1 MAALLTW
8 GVGEGMFLIFVPVYL
23 EQLGANPLM
32 IGSIFSG
39 FGLMMLSAHI
49 PAGYLADKVGRKPML
64 IAAWVIGA
72 IAAWMMALASSM
84 WPFVVGYL
92 LYGLTAFVSAPLQS
106 YVTAARGKFSVA
118 RAMTLT
124 SAMFNLGAVL
134 GPVTG
139 GWVAGRFGLRTTFVV
154 ASCVILVSVIVI
166 FFLRSQPKDEH
177 TAETSRFNMLAN
189 PRFLSFM
196 GVIFLM
202 IFAMYLPQPLTPNF
216 LQNERGV
223 SLTTLGWIGTAGSI
237 GNVFFNLVLGQF
249 SLRAGLLAGQIVT
262 MLFALILWRGQV
274 LPWYAL
280 GYFLMG
286 GFRAV
291 RMLIFAEVRLLVH
304 QAQMGLAYG
313 ITETVNSLAAILSP
327 LLAGY
332 LYDFVAPE
340 IMYPVSIGL
349 MGVAILVFLIFAP
362 RQTHVEETPV
372 PGH

>member
-1 MAALLTW
+1 
-8 GVGEGMFLIFVPVYL
+8 
-23 EQLGANPLM
+23 
-32 IGSIFSG
+32 
-39 FGLMMLSAHI
+39 
-49 PAGYLADKVGRKPML
+49 
-64 IAAWVIGA
+64 
-72 IAAWMMALASSM
+72 
-84 WPFVVGYL
+84 
-92 LYGLTAFVSAPLQS
+92 
-106 YVTAARGKFSVA
+106 
-118 RAMTLT
+118 
-124 SAMFNLGAVL
+124 
-134 GPVTG
+134 
-139 GWVAGRFGLRTTFVV
+139 
-154 ASCVILVSVIVI
+154 
-166 FFLRSQPKDEH
+166 
-177 TAETSRFNMLAN
+177 MLAN

-262 MLFALILWRGQV
+262 MLFALILWRGQI